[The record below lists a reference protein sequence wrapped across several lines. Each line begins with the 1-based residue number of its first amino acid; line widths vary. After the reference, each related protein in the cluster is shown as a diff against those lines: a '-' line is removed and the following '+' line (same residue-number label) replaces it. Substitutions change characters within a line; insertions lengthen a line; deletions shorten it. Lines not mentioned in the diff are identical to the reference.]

1 MKNIFKKQIIDCK
14 LINRN
19 GERIS
24 GDLLNELKDLKS
36 EYTFTAKSGNRFY
49 KYSIIEN
56 TLRSPFCNKLGITKY
71 DKITYTIITHF
82 IHNGEPI
89 QFDTDNLICMGSQI
103 DVQMMMIF
111 GEIF

>member
-1 MKNIFKKQIIDCK
+1 MKSIFKKQIINCK

-36 EYTFTAKSGNRFY
+36 EYTFTVKSGNRFY
-49 KYSIIEN
+49 EYSIIEN
-56 TLRSPFCNKLGITKY
+56 TLRSPFCNKLGITKF
-71 DKITYTIITHF
+71 DKTTYTIITHF

-89 QFDTDNLICMGSQI
+89 QFDTDNLICMGCQI
-103 DVQMMMIF
+103 DVQMMMAL

>member
-19 GERIS
+19 GEKIS

-36 EYTFTAKSGNRFY
+36 EYTFTVKSGNRFY
-49 KYSIIEN
+49 EYSIIEN
-56 TLRSPFCNKLGITKY
+56 TLRSPFCNKLGITKF
-71 DKITYTIITHF
+71 DKITYTIITNYV
-82 IHNGEPI
+82 HNGEPI
-89 QFDTDNLICMGSQI
+89 KFDTDNLICMGGQI

-111 GEIF
+111 GKIF